1 MQFLKEKLVFLHIFK
16 YQICTVF
23 HKTTYIGVYVTIKKN
38 AGIYIGENKAV
49 VVAMAFYIKVFQA
62 RYIVIWSYIYFV
74 NEPYY
79 IASKGLPSES

>member
-1 MQFLKEKLVFLHIFK
+1 MAFLHNFSNTK
-16 YQICTVF
+16 FALFF
-23 HKTTYIGVYVTIKKN
+23 HKTTYLGVYVTIKKI

-79 IASKGLPSES
+79 DIASKGLPSES